1 VADSASSLFKTVLW
15 QSALLVAAIAVIGS
29 IAGGS
34 FAGAPGVNSA
44 LIGSAV
50 ALVFTGLTVFSVW
63 FGARLPLAGFYG
75 LVLGGWLIKLV
86 LFGIL
91 MVFLLRSDFIHGP
104 TFFFV
109 VVATVLGGLAIDSVA
124 VLKNRI
130 PIVGEETKS

>member
-15 QSALLVAAIAVIGS
+15 QSALLVAAIAVISS

-34 FAGAPGVNSA
+34 IAGAPGVNSA

-91 MVFLLRSDFIHGP
+91 MVFLLRADFIHGP

-109 VVATVLGGLAIDSVA
+109 VVAAVLGGLAIDSVA

-130 PIVGEETKS
+130 PIVGDESKG